1 MADGGWLMC
10 RPKDTT
16 MPVAFNMPQISPV
29 YVRDEGGLRL
39 QTSVRLRWF
48 AVAGQTLAVCL
59 VYFGLGF
66 PLPIGT
72 CLGAIALSTWVNI
85 FLRLAYPTTFRLS
98 TRLAAALLA
107 YDAVQLAVLLYLTGG
122 IDNPFIF
129 LLVAPV
135 TVSAAT
141 LPVVP
146 TVGLGGVAGLA
157 CLALIKWHHPLPW
170 MTNEMLVLPTIY
182 RWGVA
187 TSVLA
192 TMAFLALYAFRLA
205 KESREMSA
213 ALAATESILAREQKL
228 HALDGLAAAAAHE
241 LGTPLST
248 ITVIAKELGRSVPSD
263 SAMAEDFALLQSQAI
278 RCREILQKLTRS
290 PNEKDPL
297 HGQLTVM
304 QLIEE
309 SAAPYLHL
317 KSRVLIQPPDAT
329 SRAAAG
335 HTEPLGER
343 RPGVI
348 YGVGNL
354 IENAID
360 FARSEVRVAGRWNA
374 QEVVITISDDGPGFA
389 AEVMDTLG
397 DPFVTTR
404 SSRSRAAKEAG
415 ASAGLGL
422 GFFIAKTLLERSG
435 ARLSLDNRPR
445 PQTGAVVTITWQRAA
460 FEGAETTGRWRIV
473 GDPLRPDRTLQS

>member
-1 MADGGWLMC
+1 MAETTAAHTQPSPHRATKAGFARLLGG
-10 RPKDTT
+10 TT
-16 MPVAFNMPQISPV
+16 P
-29 YVRDEGGLRL
+29 DGGLRL

-48 AVAGQTLAVCL
+48 AVAGQSLAVCL
-59 VYFGLGF
+59 VHFGMGF
-66 PLPIGT
+66 PLPIGA

-85 FLRLAYPTTFRLS
+85 FLRLAYPTPYRLS
-98 TRLAAALLA
+98 TQLATTLLA
-107 YDAVQLAVLLYLTGG
+107 YDLVQLSVLLFLTGG
-122 IDNPFIF
+122 MDNPFIF

-141 LPVVP
+141 QPLLS
-146 TVGLGGVAGLA
+146 TIGLGALAGSA
-157 CLALIKWHHPLPW
+157 CLFLISWHLPLPW
-170 MTNEMLVLPTIY
+170 AAGVSFVLPPVY

-187 TSVLA
+187 VSVLA
-192 TMAFLALYAFRLA
+192 TMVFTALYAFRLA
-205 KESREMSA
+205 TESRQMSA
-213 ALAATESILAREQKL
+213 ALAATESILAREQQL

-241 LGTPLST
+241 LGTPLAT
-248 ITVIAKELGRSVPSD
+248 ITVVAKELSRSVPPD
-263 SAMAEDFALLQSQAI
+263 SPMAEDFALLQSQAV

-290 PNEKDPL
+290 PGEKDPL

-309 SAAPYLHL
+309 AALPYLRL
-317 KSRVLIQPPDAT
+317 RSRVVIEQQGEASAEAP
-329 SRAAAG
+329 
-335 HTEPLGER
+335 EPLGER

-348 YGVGNL
+348 YGLGNL

-360 FARSEVRVAGRWNA
+360 FARSEVRVAGRWDA
-374 QEVVITISDDGPGFA
+374 REVVITVSDDGPGFA
-389 AEVMDTLG
+389 ADVMDTLG
-397 DPFVTTR
+397 DPFITTR

-445 PQTGAVVTITWQRAA
+445 PDTGAVVTIIWPRAA
-460 FEGAETTGRWRIV
+460 FEGAELPHRWRIIRQPSTV
-473 GDPLRPDRTLQS
+473 VDHKATAS

>member
-1 MADGGWLMC
+1 MLRQNAKAAVPALNDDSSATPAAVRRAAGNGALGG
-10 RPKDTT
+10 
-16 MPVAFNMPQISPV
+16 S
-29 YVRDEGGLRL
+29 GLRL

-48 AVAGQTLAVCL
+48 AVAGQTLAVSL
-59 VYFGLGF
+59 VHFGLGF
-66 PLPIGT
+66 AVPIGT

-85 FLRLAYPTTFRLS
+85 FLRLAYPTPYRLS
-98 TRLAAALLA
+98 TQLATMLLA
-107 YDAVQLAVLLYLTGG
+107 YDALQLAVLLFLTGG
-122 IDNPFIF
+122 IENPFIL

-141 LPVVP
+141 LPLLP
-146 TVGLGGVAGLA
+146 TVGLGVLAGGA
-157 CLALIKWHHPLPW
+157 CLLLIPWHLPLPW
-170 MTNEMLVLPTIY
+170 AAGVDFVLPPVY
-182 RWGVA
+182 RLGVA
-187 TSVLA
+187 VSVLA
-192 TMAFLALYAFRLA
+192 TMVFLALYAFRLA
-205 KESREMSA
+205 KESRQMSA
-213 ALAATESILAREQKL
+213 ALAATESILAREQQL

-241 LGTPLST
+241 LGTPLAT
-248 ITVIAKELGRSVPSD
+248 ITLVAKELGRTVPAD
-263 SAMAEDFALLQSQAI
+263 SAMAEDFALLQSQAV

-290 PNEKDPL
+290 PGENDPL

-309 SAAPYLHL
+309 AAAPYLEL
-317 KSRVLIQPPDAT
+317 KSRVVIQGPDPADG
-329 SRAAAG
+329 AE
-335 HTEPLGER
+335 TEPLGER

-360 FARSEVRVAGRWNA
+360 FAASEVRVAGRWNSR
-374 QEVVITISDDGPGFA
+374 EVTITVSDDGPGFA
-389 AEVMDTLG
+389 ADVMDTLG

-404 SSRSRAAKEAG
+404 STRSRAAKEAG

-445 PQTGAVVTITWQRAA
+445 PQTGAVVTITWPRAA
-460 FEGAETTGRWRIV
+460 FEGGDGSARWRIKTSA
-473 GDPLRPDRTLQS
+473 RPADHPAASA

>member
-1 MADGGWLMC
+1 VTLAAPSG
-10 RPKDTT
+10 
-16 MPVAFNMPQISPV
+16 PQISTE
-29 YVRDEGGLRL
+29 YAGATFGDGGLRL

-48 AVAGQTLAVCL
+48 AVVGQLLAVAL
-59 VYFGLGF
+59 VHFVMGF
-66 PLPIGT
+66 KLPIAA

-85 FLRLAYPTTFRLS
+85 FLRLAYPTPYRLT
-98 TRLAAALLA
+98 TRLATLLLA
-107 YDAVQLAVLLYLTGG
+107 YDALQLAALLYLTGG
-122 IDNPFIF
+122 IDNPFVF

-141 LPVVP
+141 LPP
-146 TVGLGGVAGLA
+146 QSTVLLGALAGVI
-157 CLALIKWHHPLPW
+157 CLTLMQAHWPLPW
-170 MTNEMLVLPTIY
+170 MEGVSFTLPVIY
-182 RWGVA
+182 RWGMAV
-187 TSVLA
+187 SV
-192 TMAFLALYAFRLA
+192 MASVVFLAFYAFRLA
-205 KESREMSA
+205 KESRQMSA
-213 ALAATESILAREQKL
+213 ALAATESILAREQQL

-241 LGTPLST
+241 LGTPLAT
-248 ITVIAKELGRSVPSD
+248 ITVIAKELGRSVPAD
-263 SAMAEDFALLQSQAI
+263 SAMAEDFALLQTQAV

-297 HGQLTVM
+297 HGHLTVM

-309 SAAPYLHL
+309 AAQPYLNL
-317 KSRVLIQPPDAT
+317 KGRVVIETEPGMEAEFASD
-329 SRAAAG
+329 AAG
-335 HTEPLGER
+335 AAEPLGER

-360 FARSEVRVAGRWNA
+360 FANKEVRVKGRWNA
-374 QEVVITISDDGPGFA
+374 REVVITVSDDGPGFKP
-389 AEVMDTLG
+389 EVMDTLG

-435 ARLSLDNRPR
+435 ARLSLDNHTKPE
-445 PQTGAVVTITWQRAA
+445 TGAVVTIVWPRAA
-460 FEGAETTGRWRIV
+460 FEAPSTSSGWRIKKSTSSGLPTTV
-473 GDPLRPDRTLQS
+473 R

>member
-1 MADGGWLMC
+1 MSSVKNTLIAAMYAKPGAPVSVGERLHGW
-10 RPKDTT
+10 D
-16 MPVAFNMPQISPV
+16 V
-29 YVRDEGGLRL
+29 GGLRL

-66 PLPIGT
+66 SLPIGM
-72 CLGAIALSTWVNI
+72 CLGAIALSAWVNI
-85 FLRLAYPTTFRLS
+85 FLRLAYPTTYRVS

-107 YDAVQLAVLLYLTGG
+107 YDAVQLSLLLYLTGG
-122 IDNPFIF
+122 IDNPFVF

-141 LPVVP
+141 LPLLP
-146 TVGLGGVAGLA
+146 TLGLGGVAGVA
-157 CLALIKWHHPLPW
+157 CLVLIGWHHPLPW
-170 MTNEMLVLPTIY
+170 KAGELVVLPQIY

-187 TSVLA
+187 VSVLA

-205 KESREMSA
+205 KESRQMSA
-213 ALAATESILAREQKL
+213 ALAATESILAREQQL

-241 LGTPLST
+241 LGTPLAT
-248 ITVIAKELGRSVPSD
+248 ITVVAKELERSVPAD
-263 SAMAEDFALLQSQAI
+263 SAMAEDFALLQSQAV
-278 RCREILQKLTRS
+278 RCREILQKLMRS

-309 SAAPYLHL
+309 AALPYLRL
-317 KSRVLIQPPDAT
+317 KSRVIIQPPERR
-329 SRAAAG
+329 SPELSGAA
-335 HTEPLGER
+335 EPLGER

-374 QEVVITISDDGPGFA
+374 QEVVISISDDGPGFA

-404 SSRSRAAKEAG
+404 SSRSRSAKEAG
-415 ASAGLGL
+415 ASAGMGL

-445 PQTGAVVTITWQRAA
+445 PLSGAVVTITWPRSA
-460 FEGAETTGRWRIV
+460 FEGADATDRWRII
-473 GDPLRPDRTLQS
+473 GGHSNPIKPLRA

>member
-1 MADGGWLMC
+1 MLHASVPPDPRSAAVPADGPARFAG
-10 RPKDTT
+10 PAIFGD
-16 MPVAFNMPQISPV
+16 V
-29 YVRDEGGLRL
+29 GLRL
-39 QTSVRLRWF
+39 QTSIRLRWF
-48 AVAGQTLAVCL
+48 AVAGQILAVSL
-59 VYFGLGF
+59 VQFGLGF

-85 FLRLAYPTTFRLS
+85 FLRLAYPTPYRLS

-107 YDAVQLAVLLYLTGG
+107 YDAIQLSVLLFLTGG

-141 LPVVP
+141 LPLVP
-146 TVGLGGVAGLA
+146 TVGLGALAGSA
-157 CLALIKWHHPLPW
+157 CLVLIKWHLPLPW
-170 MTNEMLVLPTIY
+170 HAGAEFDLPQMY

-187 TSVLA
+187 ISVLA
-192 TMAFLALYAFRLA
+192 TMMFLALYAFRLA
-205 KESREMSA
+205 KESRQMSA
-213 ALAATESILAREQKL
+213 ALAATESILAREQRL

-241 LGTPLST
+241 LGTPLAT
-248 ITVIAKELGRSVPSD
+248 ITVVAKELGRSVPPG
-263 SAMAEDFALLQSQAI
+263 SAMAEDFALLQSQAV

-290 PNEKDPL
+290 PGEKDPL
-297 HGQLTVM
+297 HEQLTVM

-309 SAAPYLHL
+309 AAQPYLKL
-317 KSRVLIQPPDAT
+317 KSRVVIQRPEGAELSADAG
-329 SRAAAG
+329 S
-335 HTEPLGER
+335 EPLGER

-360 FARSEVRVAGRWNA
+360 FAHSEVRVAGRWSGR
-374 QEVVITISDDGPGFA
+374 EVIITVVDDGPGFA
-389 AEVMDTLG
+389 PEVMDTLG

-404 SSRSRAAKEAG
+404 STRSRAAKEAG

-445 PQTGAVVTITWQRAA
+445 PQSGAIVTITWSRAA
-460 FEGAETTGRWRIV
+460 FVGNDDLHRWRIISPA
-473 GDPLRPDRTLQS
+473 G